1 MAARGRGLAAQK
13 GTKAGQNGTKPEK
26 VPSQSSDSDSD
37 QWNYDLK
44 SRMSRKWKPPRHS
57 LEDLDLTPQDFE
69 DCDLDI
75 LDGLDIKGWE
85 KFKAQLEGWTLGDRQ
100 TRSSPPRSEVCHKDS
115 AKGWRWSGSSPVA
128 RCRFPVTS
136 LWQFREWHKHW
147 PRNSIVTIWLG
158 YGGRI
163 WSINCCGRSLDHA
176 QPLKRTK
183 LAVLHGPGRQLMA
196 RLISQSGEGI
206 SITGK

>member
-57 LEDLDLTPQDFE
+57 LKDLDLTPQDFE

-85 KFKAQLEGWTLGDRQ
+85 KFEAQLE
-100 TRSSPPRSEVCHKDS
+100 
-115 AKGWRWSGSSPVA
+115 RW
-128 RCRFPVTS
+128 
-136 LWQFREWHKHW
+136 
-147 PRNSIVTIWLG
+147 NI
-158 YGGRI
+158 
-163 WSINCCGRSLDHA
+163 
-176 QPLKRTK
+176 
-183 LAVLHGPGRQLMA
+183 GRQANSVESRPIRGMPHGLSQWVAVVRLFSRCSLSFSSDKLVAISGMA
-196 RLISQSGEGI
+196 QTLA
-206 SITGK
+206 